1 MHGLDRGAI
10 MTVDESARLEV
21 FEAFRES
28 HGERIASALIQMLP
42 PAGVPD
48 LATKDD
54 VALVR
59 RDLAALEQRF
69 EAFEHR
75 IELRLA
81 GSEDRVDVKIAGLD
95 IRIAGLEAKLERELR
110 AQGNR
115 FIGWMFA
122 GLATFG
128 VASELAGRLI

>member
-59 RDLAALEQRF
+59 RDL
-69 EAFEHR
+69 EAFEQR
-75 IELRLA
+75 IDDRMQAFEEHVRLRLA
-81 GSEDRVDVKIAGLD
+81 ASEDRTAAKIS
-95 IRIAGLEAKLERELR
+95 GLEATLERELR

-128 VASELAGRLI
+128 VATELTSRLL